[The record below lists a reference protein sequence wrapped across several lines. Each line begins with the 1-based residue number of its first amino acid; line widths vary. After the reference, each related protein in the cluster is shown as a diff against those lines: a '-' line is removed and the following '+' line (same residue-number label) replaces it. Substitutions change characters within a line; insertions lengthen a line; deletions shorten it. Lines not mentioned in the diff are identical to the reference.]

1 MFLKFIKDSKADN
14 FFSRSNQFHNV
25 TIAHA
30 QCGGGDKKCSGW
42 YEFSV
47 VPTEKM
53 AKFTEHEVV
62 PDVLSAAPASVAEVV
77 WPSGA
82 KAEQGNVL
90 TPTQVF
96 KPP

>member
-1 MFLKFIKDSKADN
+1 
-14 FFSRSNQFHNV
+14 
-25 TIAHA
+25 
-30 QCGGGDKKCSGW
+30 
-42 YEFSV
+42 
-47 VPTEKM
+47 M

-90 TPTQVF
+90 TPTQVDLALVC
-96 KPP
+96 KLPGARPQKLYVL

>member
-1 MFLKFIKDSKADN
+1 
-14 FFSRSNQFHNV
+14 
-25 TIAHA
+25 
-30 QCGGGDKKCSGW
+30 
-42 YEFSV
+42 
-47 VPTEKM
+47 M

-90 TPTQVF
+90 TPTQVDLLSYVNCQEQGH
-96 KPP
+96 KKYCIII

>member
-1 MFLKFIKDSKADN
+1 
-14 FFSRSNQFHNV
+14 
-25 TIAHA
+25 
-30 QCGGGDKKCSGW
+30 
-42 YEFSV
+42 
-47 VPTEKM
+47 M

-90 TPTQVF
+90 TPTQVDLVAMQTARS
-96 KPP
+96 KATKTIVL

>member
-1 MFLKFIKDSKADN
+1 
-14 FFSRSNQFHNV
+14 
-25 TIAHA
+25 
-30 QCGGGDKKCSGW
+30 
-42 YEFSV
+42 
-47 VPTEKM
+47 M

-90 TPTQVF
+90 TPTQVCKLLHVRKVIKKVDNF
-96 KPP
+96 FRFRMSLL

>member
-1 MFLKFIKDSKADN
+1 MVQIIS
-14 FFSRSNQFHNV
+14 V
-25 TIAHA
+25 T
-30 QCGGGDKKCSGW
+30 
-42 YEFSV
+42 
-47 VPTEKM
+47 PTEKKM

-90 TPTQVF
+90 TPTQVC
-96 KPP
+96 KPPGARSQINFFL

>member
-1 MFLKFIKDSKADN
+1 MK
-14 FFSRSNQFHNV
+14 
-25 TIAHA
+25 
-30 QCGGGDKKCSGW
+30 SGW
-42 YEFSV
+42 YDFLLRLSGYAYL
-47 VPTEKM
+47 KM

-90 TPTQVF
+90 TPTQVC
-96 KPP
+96 KLPGARSQNYGIISLI

>member
-1 MFLKFIKDSKADN
+1 MTWKFAMVWRPKSFSYYCACAVKRFASLKRF
-14 FFSRSNQFHNV
+14 
-25 TIAHA
+25 
-30 QCGGGDKKCSGW
+30 
-42 YEFSV
+42 V
-47 VPTEKM
+47 VSKM

-90 TPTQVF
+90 TPTQVRLY
-96 KPP
+96 KLAK

>member
-1 MFLKFIKDSKADN
+1 
-14 FFSRSNQFHNV
+14 
-25 TIAHA
+25 
-30 QCGGGDKKCSGW
+30 
-42 YEFSV
+42 
-47 VPTEKM
+47 M

-90 TPTQVF
+90 TPTQVCILPGSAAEQGHKTNKLVWHDNF
-96 KPP
+96 LNRFRIPLL